1 MPIQKNSKKKY
12 FFSKFKNLAKNSLF
26 CSFLDLS
33 SIERLFRGTTN
44 PQGPNNGHMNFSKHI
59 LYLIGGSGKKNEFQ
73 KFIFGLDRDF
83 FLRMT
88 TFQPTVQSCD
98 RSCITTVVADLQ
110 RMRLPLMQKL
120 SFVRL

>member
-59 LYLIGGSGKKNEFQ
+59 LDWWKWQKNEFQ

-88 TFQPTVQSCD
+88 TFQPTVRLSWILARCD
-98 RSCITTVVADLQ
+98 V
-110 RMRLPLMQKL
+110 
-120 SFVRL
+120 